1 MLGSRG
7 RGNLRAVSDGSS
19 HRRADGPG
27 SSTARHRC
35 RGGRNRPRNHGRPPD
50 RRRREVRVPPR
61 RRCNHELVGRRR
73 CGPVSRPHGAGG
85 GNEVDSVSRCHG
97 ETPVRSLAGTGC
109 SIPRRPPWA
118 PAVRRHR
125 RTVPVAEFV
134 LGPAGRALD
143 GPRLRVDGSRAAGV
157 TAGKPAPEAVHPVG
171 HYGVHPEYHD
181 QQAKRK
187 LLGEQGVIARDDVAL
202 DRKPAPATLGWRL
215 HVSAAPRAVAERR
228 RWRFRK
234 N

>member
-7 RGNLRAVSDGSS
+7 RGNLRAVSDGGS

-27 SSTARHRC
+27 SRTARPRC

-50 RRRREVRVPPR
+50 RSGEKYVYRREDGAITTGRPETVRACQSPSRRRW
-61 RRCNHELVGRRR
+61 CNK
-73 CGPVSRPHGAGG
+73 A
-85 GNEVDSVSRCHG
+85 DSVSRCHG

-109 SIPRRPPWA
+109 SVPRRPPWA

-187 LLGEQGVIARDDVAL
+187 LLGEQGVIARDDVVL
-202 DRKPAPATLGWRL
+202 DKKPAPATLGWRL